1 MTPFILLLLTQLYN
15 PPLGPRTHS
24 RNRRRY
30 TWPWR
35 ILFLL
40 VGFALGWAA
49 RGSIHL

>member
-1 MTPFILLLLTQLYN
+1 MMKSILLTQLLY
-15 PPLGPRTHS
+15 PPVGPRAYS

-40 VGFALGWAA
+40 VGFALGWAV
-49 RGSIHL
+49 RGFIPL